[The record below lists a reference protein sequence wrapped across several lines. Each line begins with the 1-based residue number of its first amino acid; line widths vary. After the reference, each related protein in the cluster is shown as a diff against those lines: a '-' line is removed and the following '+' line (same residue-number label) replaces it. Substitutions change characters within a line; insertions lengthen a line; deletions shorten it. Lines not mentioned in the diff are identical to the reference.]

1 VFRRHQL
8 LALFLVVPAAV
19 QAQGVLTPGRITPGT
34 IAAADP
40 ANEEG
45 QHYNDWRVTLKTRH
59 RYRVTMRSR
68 AFDSYLAL
76 GRGTGAAFTSSVTD
90 DDGGGNSD
98 ASLVFTPATDAEY
111 TVRARPLNSSE
122 RGAYTLAVTDEGEV
136 QPLRAQAVEPGQAV
150 SGSLGSTDGTTDD
163 GKPVDYYRF
172 TARANRRYVVTML
185 AQGLDAYLEVGN
197 GTGGAFAKERSDDDG
212 GGGNNARLDWVARAN
227 GEVWILARS
236 FSTDTGRY
244 TLLLEDMGD
253 APPPAPAVVLSRGK
267 PVDGALEE
275 TDDQS
280 EEGRYDLY
288 YLDARAGEVVVIRM
302 ESEAFDP
309 VVSIG
314 RGDGGDWHEL
324 DKDDDGGLGTNAHLE
339 YRIPET
345 GRYMLRAQGIGRDNT
360 GAYTIHVE

>member
-1 VFRRHQL
+1 MSPRLRILALLL
-8 LALFLVVPAAV
+8 LAPAALH
-19 QAQGVLTPGRITPGT
+19 AQGVLTPGRITPGT

-40 ANEEG
+40 ANEDG
-45 QHYNDWRVTLKTRH
+45 QHYNDWRVALRSRH

-68 AFDSYLAL
+68 AFDSYLAV
-76 GRGTGAAFTSSVTD
+76 GRGQGASFTSTVTD
-90 DDGGGNSD
+90 DDGGGNND
-98 ASLVFTPATDAEY
+98 ASLVFTPATDADY

-136 QPLRAQAVEPGQAV
+136 QPLRAQAIETGQAV
-150 SGSLGSTDGTTDD
+150 SGTLDSKDATTDD

-172 TARANRRYVVTML
+172 TARANRRYVATML
-185 AQGLDAYLEVGN
+185 AQNLDAYLEMGS
-197 GTGGAFAKERSDDDG
+197 GAGGAFTKERSDDDG

-236 FSTDTGRY
+236 FSSDTGRY

-253 APPPAPAVVLSRGK
+253 APPPAPAIVLSRGK

-275 TDDQS
+275 TDEQS

-288 YLDARAGEVVVIRM
+288 YLDAQAGEIVVIRM
-302 ESEAFDP
+302 DSDAFDP
-309 VVSIG
+309 VVVIG

-339 YRIPET
+339 YRVPET
-345 GRYMLRAQGIGRDNT
+345 GRYSIRARGIGRDSK
-360 GAYTIHVE
+360 GAYTIRVE